1 MIKFKKII
9 LILISVF
16 FLNGCI
22 ETAALVGPAIT
33 VASSGNAY
41 HAGLTYGGNLI
52 IEKETGQSTIE
63 HMSNIMEPVKK
74 KQEKKIQKELL
85 TLVENRIKNTR
96 LKLFP
101 ERN

>member
-33 VASSGNAY
+33 VASTGSAY
-41 HAGLTYGGNLI
+41 QAGLTYGGNLI
-52 IEKETGQSTIE
+52 VEKKTGQSTIE
-63 HMSNIMEPVKK
+63 HMSNIMEPVNK

-101 ERN
+101 KRN

>member
-1 MIKFKKII
+1 M
-9 LILISVF
+9 F

-33 VASSGNAY
+33 VASTGSAY
-41 HAGLTYGGNLI
+41 QAGLTYGGNFI
-52 IEKETGQSTIE
+52 VEKETGQSTIE
-63 HMSNIMEPVKK
+63 HMTNMMEPVEK

-101 ERN
+101 KRN